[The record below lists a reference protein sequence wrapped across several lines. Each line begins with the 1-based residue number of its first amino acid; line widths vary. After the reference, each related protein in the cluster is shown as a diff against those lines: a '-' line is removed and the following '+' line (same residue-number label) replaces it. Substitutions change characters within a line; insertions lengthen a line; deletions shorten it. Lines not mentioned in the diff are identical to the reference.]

1 MSSLTRWDP
10 IPEVTSLREAMN
22 RLLEDAVMRPSFG
35 VLGSRGNASSSSY
48 GAMNVFEATGRY
60 YCQVLLPGVSLDNID
75 LTVRQN
81 ILTLKGKITEPLTDE
96 QQKNVTYLVRE
107 FGAGEFTRS
116 IAFPKDVQGDD
127 VQARYDNGILAI
139 EIPIAEHAQ
148 PRRITIQGA
157 NPARPEKATQRQIID
172 ESLATAHDSDT
183 ASAQANTSH

>member
-10 IPEVTSLREAMN
+10 FPEVTSLREAMN
-22 RLLEDAVMRPSFG
+22 RLLEDAVMRPGFS
-35 VLGSRGNASSSSY
+35 VLGSRGNAVSSSY
-48 GAMNVFEATGRY
+48 GAMNVFEAAGRY

-96 QQKNVTYLVRE
+96 QQKTVTYLVRE
-107 FGAGEFTRS
+107 FGTGEFTRS

-148 PRRITIQGA
+148 PRRISIQGA
-157 NPARPEKATQRQIID
+157 NSARPEKATQRQIVD
-172 ESLATAHDSDT
+172 ESLATAPDSGM
-183 ASAQANTSH
+183 ASARANTSH